1 MEQFDIEVAKQIEIM
16 DKLLYLQ
23 AEIERCQ
30 SIEKQLI
37 ELENGT
43 KLLSVQNEIKEMKEE
58 LLSIQLLFQKQ
69 TEETLRSYKKSA
81 ITSA

>member
-1 MEQFDIEVAKQIEIM
+1 MEQFDIEVAKQLEIM

-58 LLSIQLLFQKQ
+58 LLSIQLLFKKQ

>member
-1 MEQFDIEVAKQIEIM
+1 MEQFDIEVAKQLEIM

-23 AEIERCQ
+23 TEIERCQ